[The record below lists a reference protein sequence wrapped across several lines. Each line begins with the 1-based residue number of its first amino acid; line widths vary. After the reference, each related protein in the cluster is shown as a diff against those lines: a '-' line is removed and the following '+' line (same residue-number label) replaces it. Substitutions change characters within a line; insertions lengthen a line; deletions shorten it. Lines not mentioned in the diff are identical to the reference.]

1 MGQYYKVV
9 FLAEKEENKKDFIR
23 IFIEVNFGNG
33 MKLTEHS
40 YINNKFVNAI
50 EYLLSPEGSFYK
62 SRIVWAGDYADSEIE
77 NKQNLYHITYKQL
90 SKEYIPQNIISSE
103 YKYIVN
109 HTKKQ
114 YINKSDYNLYHPLP
128 LITAEGNGRGGGDY
142 NGINKD
148 KVGMWSRDILSI
160 EKEIPDSYTE
170 FEYKFIDNN

>member
-9 FLAEKEENKKDFIR
+9 FLAEKEENKKEFIR
-23 IFIEVNFGNG
+23 IYILVNFGNG

-40 YINNKFVNAI
+40 YINNEFVNAI

-62 SRIVWAGDYADSEIE
+62 SRIVWTGDYADSEIE
-77 NKQNLYHITYKQL
+77 CAENLYHIAENEP
-90 SKEYIPQNIISSE
+90 SKEYIPKNKISSE

-114 YINKSDYNLYHPLP
+114 YINKNKYELYHPLP

-142 NGINKD
+142 HGINED
-148 KVGMWSRDILSI
+148 KIGLWSRDVISI
-160 EKEIPDSYTE
+160 EKEFPVEYNE
-170 FEYKFIDNN
+170 FVCIFE